1 MDQKM
6 QSERLG
12 TESIPTLLKNL
23 SIPAI
28 IGMFVMAFYN
38 VVDTIFISY
47 GVGIDAVAGVTIAF
61 PLMMII
67 MAVAGALGIGGA
79 SVISRRLGE
88 RREGEANQVF
98 GTVISVVLIVSV
110 IGAIGAFTFLE
121 PLLLLFG
128 ATPDILPYAID
139 YMFPILIGTIFFSF
153 SFATNN
159 IVRSEGNAQ
168 FAMMTMIIPAVL
180 NIILDPIFIFGLNMG
195 VAGAAWATVISQAA
209 VSVVLLHYYLTGKS
223 SLSITWRDLLV
234 RWNILKEVTAVGMP
248 AFVQQASGSIMMIA
262 INTMLV
268 QHGGDLYLGIFGLI
282 QRIIMFT
289 VMPLIGVMQGMM
301 PIVGYNF
308 GARKFERMREAIWL
322 TLKVVTI
329 ASVVISALLLLVPTW
344 FLRIF
349 TNDPVVLEEGAYAM
363 RIMFIVFS
371 VVGIQVVSGGLYQ
384 ALGKAKPAMI
394 LSLSRQIIFL
404 IPLVI
409 ILPKFF
415 GLTGVWLAFPVSDFL
430 STILAVYLLYRDRD
444 TILIKGKDEDH
455 DQGEEEPQIA
465 VTSGGV

>member
-1 MDQKM
+1 M

-12 TESIPTLLKNL
+12 TESIPTLLRNL

-98 GTVISVVLIVSV
+98 GTVISVVLIGSV

-168 FAMMTMIIPAVL
+168 FAMMTMIIPL
-180 NIILDPIFIFGLNMG
+180 C
-195 VAGAAWATVISQAA
+195 
-209 VSVVLLHYYLTGKS
+209 
-223 SLSITWRDLLV
+223 
-234 RWNILKEVTAVGMP
+234 
-248 AFVQQASGSIMMIA
+248 
-262 INTMLV
+262 
-268 QHGGDLYLGIFGLI
+268 
-282 QRIIMFT
+282 
-289 VMPLIGVMQGMM
+289 
-301 PIVGYNF
+301 
-308 GARKFERMREAIWL
+308 
-322 TLKVVTI
+322 
-329 ASVVISALLLLVPTW
+329 
-344 FLRIF
+344 
-349 TNDPVVLEEGAYAM
+349 
-363 RIMFIVFS
+363 
-371 VVGIQVVSGGLYQ
+371 
-384 ALGKAKPAMI
+384 
-394 LSLSRQIIFL
+394 
-404 IPLVI
+404 
-409 ILPKFF
+409 
-415 GLTGVWLAFPVSDFL
+415 
-430 STILAVYLLYRDRD
+430 
-444 TILIKGKDEDH
+444 
-455 DQGEEEPQIA
+455 
-465 VTSGGV
+465 